1 MEYNIRSCKNCVF
14 NSGNHTK
21 SAHILCSRCAGST
34 TMHMYKNEFEIIVN
48 ESSIVHDLNSQ
59 IEYLSKVNKIM
70 SDRMTQLGQLGR

>member
-1 MEYNIRSCKNCVF
+1 
-14 NSGNHTK
+14 
-21 SAHILCSRCAGST
+21 
-34 TMHMYKNEFEIIVN
+34 MYKNEFEIIVN